1 MVHLMFVK
9 LKVEAVMIV
18 HPVNK
23 NVKNERAET
32 RSFWFLQ
39 ITQDLNYY
47 LLLLLLLVGN
57 VCKISAKHN
66 KFYGRWSSP

>member
-9 LKVEAVMIV
+9 LKAEAVMIV

-23 NVKNERAET
+23 NVKNEPAET

-39 ITQDLNYY
+39 ITQDLNETK
-47 LLLLLLLVGN
+47 
-57 VCKISAKHN
+57 KIPN
-66 KFYGRWSSP
+66 TFL